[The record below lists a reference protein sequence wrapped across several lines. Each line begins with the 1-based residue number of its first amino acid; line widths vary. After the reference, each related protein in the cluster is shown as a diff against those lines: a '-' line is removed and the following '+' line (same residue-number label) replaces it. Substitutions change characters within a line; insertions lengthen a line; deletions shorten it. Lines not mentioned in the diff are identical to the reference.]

1 MKSAKPA
8 TLDAVVKRIENV
20 ATLPQ
25 VAIQILRIAQ
35 DPDADAADMR
45 AVIEGD
51 PALCTSV
58 LRFANSSAYAL
69 KLRVNNVQQAIAYL
83 GMKQI
88 RNLALTA
95 SVSTLFQSAKVI
107 GNYSRPGLWRHL
119 VSVGLGARMLGLRL
133 KFRAAEDLFLAGLLH
148 DIGIVLEDQHVN
160 GPFTKTIQT
169 LDPQKTLCENEQQ
182 SLGFDHCQLGAL
194 VADKWGLPETVKAA
208 ITHHHHAADK
218 SCTRG
223 DMVQFI
229 EVANLLCTFKD
240 ISSVGVNLVRACPES
255 IKGLDLT
262 KEDLLA
268 VSEAL
273 DRELAENAVMLG
285 VAKAPEKASGKARS
299 KAHA

>member
-1 MKSAKPA
+1 MFFSTKESKAPS
-8 TLDAVVKRIENV
+8 LDAVVRKIENV

-25 VAIQILRIAQ
+25 VAIQILRVAQ
-35 DPDADAADMR
+35 NPDANAGDMR
-45 AVIEGD
+45 SAIEGD

-69 KLRVNNVQQAIAYL
+69 KLRITNIQQAIAYL
-83 GMKQI
+83 GVKQI
-88 RNLALTA
+88 RNLAMAA
-95 SVSTLFQSAKVI
+95 SVSTLFQSTKVI

-119 VSVGLGARMLGLRL
+119 VSVGLCARMLGVRL

-160 GPFTKTIQT
+160 GPFTKTLQS

-182 SLGFDHCQLGAL
+182 NLGFDHCQLGAL

-208 ITHHHHAADK
+208 IAHHHHAADK
-218 SCTRG
+218 ACTRF
-223 DMVQFI
+223 DVVQYI
-229 EVANLLCTFKD
+229 EVANLLCTYKD
-240 ISSVGVNLVRACPES
+240 LSSVGMNLVRACPES
-255 IKGLDLT
+255 IQGLNLT

-268 VSEAL
+268 VSDEL
-273 DRELAENAVMLG
+273 DQELSENAAMLG
-285 VAKAPEKASGKARS
+285 IAKVPEKAPA